1 MIADS
6 IWVIDEITTRPGQ
19 GKAFLDAYMTQYVPG
34 ATARGMTLTHRMVEP
49 AMWLDDAPNRIL
61 LIWAMPNVDATWGA
75 KHMARGDADVLH
87 WWEVEA
93 PAFILSRRRSTL
105 ANADVLESLADV

>member
-34 ATARGMTLTHRMVEP
+34 ATARGMTLTHRMIEP

-75 KHMARGDADVLH
+75 KHMARGDGDVLH